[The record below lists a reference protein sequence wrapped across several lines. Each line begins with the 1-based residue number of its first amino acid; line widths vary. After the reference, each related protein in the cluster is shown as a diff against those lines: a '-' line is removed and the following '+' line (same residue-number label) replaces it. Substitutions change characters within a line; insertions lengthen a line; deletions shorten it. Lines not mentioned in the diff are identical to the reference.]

1 VPLLL
6 LAFIAFIGLGLPD
19 PMPGSL
25 WPSLRPHYGVPN
37 AALGLVL
44 AAVATGYV
52 AAGLLTARMIASIGI
67 GGVLVGS
74 LAATTLAAAGQA
86 LAPPWAGFVA
96 LAVLAGFGGGAVDS
110 AMNLFAASR
119 FKPGHMNWLHGFW
132 GVGATIGPATAAALL
147 AAGFGWQAGY
157 AAVALALGALTL
169 CFLATRGRW
178 EDDAPRPAAPRGH
191 PLAVLRNPVARLQ
204 VAIFFLYTGLEAGA
218 GQWVATIMTAAR
230 GATPAEGAIAA
241 TLFFACIT
249 GGRLGLGFVVD
260 RIGADRVLRLLT
272 PVAMLAL
279 LAFALGVADLL
290 ALAVVAVAL
299 APIFPTLMARTPA
312 RVGAGHAAQ
321 AVGLQVAAAT
331 IGVAVIPAALGLGA
345 DLAGAGI
352 VPWLLSALGLVLSV
366 LVWRLPAKPVN

>member
-1 VPLLL
+1 VPLLA
-6 LAFIAFIGLGLPD
+6 LAFLAFIGLGLPD

-52 AAGLLTARMIASIGI
+52 VAGLLTGRMIARAGI

-74 LAATTLAAAGQA
+74 LAATTIAAGAQA
-86 LAPPWAGFVA
+86 FAPPWAGFVA

-132 GVGATIGPATAAALL
+132 GVGATLGPATAAALL

-157 AAVALALGALTL
+157 AAVALALGLLTL

-178 EDDAPRPAAPRGH
+178 EDGAPRPPADRTS
-191 PLAVLRNPVARLQ
+191 PLAVLRHPVARLQ
-204 VAIFFLYTGLEAGA
+204 VLVFFLYTGLEAGA
-218 GQWVATIMTAAR
+218 GQWAATIMTGAR

-241 TLFFACIT
+241 TLFFAALT
-249 GGRLGLGFVVD
+249 GGRLALGFVLD
-260 RIGADRVLRLLT
+260 RLGADRVLRLFT
-272 PVAMLAL
+272 PVALLAL
-279 LAFALGVADLL
+279 LAFATGVADLVALSVAAL
-290 ALAVVAVAL
+290 ALAPV
-299 APIFPTLMARTPA
+299 FPTVMARTPA
-312 RVGAGHAAQ
+312 RVGPGLAAQ
-321 AVGLQVAAAT
+321 AVGMQVAAAT

-345 DLAGAGI
+345 DLAGGPWV
-352 VPWLLSALGLVLSV
+352 VPWLLVGLGVALTALI
-366 LVWRLPAKPVN
+366 WRLPARR

>member
-1 VPLLL
+1 MPLLA
-6 LAFIAFIGLGLPD
+6 LAFLAFIGLGLPD

-25 WPSLRPHYGVPN
+25 WPSLRPHYDVPN

-52 AAGLLTARMIASIGI
+52 AAGVLTGRMIARAGI

-86 LAPPWAGFVA
+86 FAPPWLGFVA

-132 GVGATIGPATAAALL
+132 GVGATLGPATAAALL

-178 EDDAPRPAAPRGH
+178 EDGSARPAAGRAT
-191 PLAVLRNPVARLQ
+191 PLSVLRHPVARLQ
-204 VAIFFLYTGLEAGA
+204 VAVFFLYTGLEAGA
-218 GQWVATIMTAAR
+218 GQWVATIMTGAR
-230 GATPAEGAIAA
+230 GATPAEGAVAA
-241 TLFFACIT
+241 TLFFAALT
-249 GGRLGLGFVVD
+249 GGRLALGFVLD

-272 PVAMLAL
+272 PVALLAM
-279 LAFALGVADLL
+279 LAFALGIADLV
-290 ALAVVAVAL
+290 ALAVCALAL
-299 APIFPTLMARTPA
+299 APIFPTVMARTPA
-312 RVGAGHAAQ
+312 RVGPALAAQ
-321 AVGLQVAAAT
+321 AVGVQVAAAT
-331 IGVAVIPAALGLGA
+331 IGVAVIPAGLGLGA
-345 DLAGAGI
+345 DLAGGPWV
-352 VPWLLSALGLVLSV
+352 VPWLLVGLGVVLTALI
-366 LVWRLPAKPVN
+366 WRLPVRR